1 MWTIFQVFIEFV
13 KISPL
18 FYVLFLFFYLSL
30 KLPKGEV
37 NYRILA
43 VFKAT

>member
-18 FYVLFLFFYLSL
+18 FYVLFFFYLSL